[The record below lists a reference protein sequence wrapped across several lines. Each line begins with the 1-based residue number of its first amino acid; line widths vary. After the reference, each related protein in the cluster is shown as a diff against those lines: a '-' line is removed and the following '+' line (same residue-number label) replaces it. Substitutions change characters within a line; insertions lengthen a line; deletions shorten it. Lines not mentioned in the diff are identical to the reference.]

1 MDDDRIRPGRFWSET
16 KEQGAGQAFPVP
28 ESHEQIVARLDRL
41 EGPVIAKASDYP
53 DGYVVP
59 PHSHSRAQLLY
70 AHAGVVTVSTELG
83 RWMVPPGHALWVP
96 AGVVHSVTA
105 IGPMRMRSIY
115 VMPGAVADLP
125 AVCRAVGLT
134 DLMRSLIL
142 EAVKLPLGGTLSGRA
157 ALILALIQEEIPNL
171 PERALGLPMPASARL
186 AALCRSFV
194 EDPSS
199 GASIDEWADKA
210 GMSRRSFTRQFR
222 AETGLSLSAWR
233 QQACI
238 FAALPRLAGGEA
250 VTNVALDL
258 GYESAAAFSTMFKRM
273 TGLVPS
279 RYLGRYL
286 D

>member
-1 MDDDRIRPGRFWSET
+1 MGSEPKAADSVWSRVGERD
-16 KEQGAGQAFPVP
+16 KGQDPSFPVL
-28 ESHEQIVARLDRL
+28 ESHDQIVERLDRL
-41 EGPVIAKASDYP
+41 EGPVIAKASDYV
-53 DGYVVP
+53 DGHVVP
-59 PHSHSRAQLLY
+59 PHSHSRAQLIY

-105 IGPMRMRSIY
+105 IGAVRMRSIY

-125 AVCRAVGLT
+125 EACRAVGLT

-142 EAVKLPLGGTLSGRA
+142 EAVKLPLGERLPARA

-171 PERALGLPMPASARL
+171 PERPLGLPMPATARL
-186 AALCRSFV
+186 ATLCRGFV
-194 EDPSS
+194 EDPSL
-199 GASIDEWADKA
+199 GAAIDDWADRA
-210 GMSRRSFTRQFR
+210 GMSRRSFTRLFR
-222 AETGLSLSAWR
+222 SETGLSLSAWR

-279 RYLGRYL
+279 RYL